1 VWIDK
6 IMKRFPVLKVKFN
19 LKQQLFSNKLK
30 TFQPNINHMY
40 NDIPTLFKK
49 RFYKLTIFF
58 RRSLTSGQMILIKVF
73 ATKEEFTTWNLY
85 SFIGSTWSFFKN
97 VRTRYGVDHFIIRKD
112 KFLRSTITHNPF
124 SLRFGSSTIYSNQ

>member
-19 LKQQLFSNKLK
+19 LKQHLFSNKLK
-30 TFQPNINHMY
+30 TFQPNIYITIYVHF
-40 NDIPTLFKK
+40 FKK

-97 VRTRYGVDHFIIRKD
+97 VRTRYGVDHFIIRND